1 MMWNADGIKINGT
14 KKIVE
19 QKIVEQKIQKITGW
33 KYPGRFHISE
43 WFG

>member
-19 QKIVEQKIQKITGW
+19 QKNSGTKNSKITGW